1 MSKKIVTLCSIVIAL
16 SLCLTVFSVGF
27 KAEKNDVTTAN
38 MKTFYAEKNE
48 STASG
53 AMNAPSTTS
62 RADKATGKIE
72 AASNKVDGAIDKIE
86 DASNKVDGAF
96 DKLESASDKVDG
108 VLGGLGDALGSTG
121 DAPSDFLDGMDS
133 DSLGDVGSGLG
144 DALGGIGSGS
154 SGGNG
159 SGLGDALSGIGGGA
173 LGDIGSGLGDALSG
187 IGGGASSGLG
197 SGLGGIF
204 EGAFG
209 GSDTTVATTLP
220 ITTQNY
226 NAGLIIP
233 VPAATQVT
241 TEAQTEAQAD
251 STDDE
256 SKATGET
263 IDYEATVNPYTKPT
277 ATFVAGD
284 EDESIKWLQW
294 IFVYTGY
301 GLGDDGITGV
311 LDEATVEVIKKLQ
324 KENKMTVDGNI
335 TEGVIKAAE
344 ELYYK
349 VVLGGDINAIEVLS
363 QATTGVNGSEG
374 TVAVDNANGVPVIL
388 LVVILVIIWGLAIG
402 GIVFLFILKKKK
414 AALQKAEQAKPE
426 EKKDASQ
433 TESKEIVTS
442 ISDLFEEAEKN
453 NK

>member
-1 MSKKIVTLCSIVIAL
+1 MNKKIVTLCSIVIAL
-16 SLCLTVFSVGF
+16 SLCFAVFSVGF

-38 MKTFYAEKNE
+38 IKTFYAEKNE
-48 STASG
+48 AAASG
-53 AMNAPSTTS
+53 AMNGLESDSTSS

-72 AASNKVDGAIDKIE
+72 A
-86 DASNKVDGAF
+86 ASNKVDGAF

-108 VLGGLGDALGSTG
+108 VLGGLSDALGSTG
-121 DAPSDFLDGMDS
+121 DVPSDFLDGMDS
-133 DSLGDVGSGLG
+133 DSLGDIGSGLGEALSGIGGGSSGGNGSGLG
-144 DALGGIGSGS
+144 DALGGV
-154 SGGNG
+154 GGGALGDVG

-173 LGDIGSGLGDALSG
+173 L
-187 IGGGASSGLG
+187 SGLG

-204 EGAFG
+204 EGALG
-209 GSDTTVATTLP
+209 NSDTTVATTLP
-220 ITTQNY
+220 SVTQNY
-226 NAGLIIP
+226 DAGLIIP

-241 TEAQTEAQAD
+241 TEAETEAQTA

-256 SKATGET
+256 SKAIGET

-277 ATFVAGD
+277 ATFVVGD

-301 GLGDDGITGV
+301 GLDDNGITGV
-311 LDEATVEVIKKLQ
+311 LDEATVEVVKKLQ

-335 TEGVIKAAE
+335 TEGVIKATE

-363 QATTGVNGSEG
+363 QATTGVNSSDV
-374 TVAVDNANGVPVIL
+374 TVATDNANGVPVIL

-402 GIVFLFILKKKK
+402 GIVFLFVLKKKK
-414 AALQKAEQAKPE
+414 AALQNAEQTKPE

-433 TESKEIVTS
+433 TESKETVSS

>member
-1 MSKKIVTLCSIVIAL
+1 MSKKIVTLCSIVIAF
-16 SLCLTVFSVGF
+16 SLCFAVFSVGF

-53 AMNAPSTTS
+53 AKNAPSTTS
-62 RADKATGKIE
+62 RADKATVKIE

-121 DAPSDFLDGMDS
+121 DVPSDFLDGMDS
-133 DSLGDVGSGLG
+133 DSLGDV
-144 DALGGIGSGS
+144 
-154 SGGNG
+154 G

-187 IGGGASSGLG
+187 IGGGALSGLG

-241 TEAQTEAQAD
+241 TEAQTEAQTD

-263 IDYEATVNPYTKPT
+263 VDYAATVNPYTKPT

-402 GIVFLFILKKKK
+402 GIVFLFVLKKKK
-414 AALQKAEQAKPE
+414 AALQNAEQTKLE

-433 TESKEIVTS
+433 TESKETVTS